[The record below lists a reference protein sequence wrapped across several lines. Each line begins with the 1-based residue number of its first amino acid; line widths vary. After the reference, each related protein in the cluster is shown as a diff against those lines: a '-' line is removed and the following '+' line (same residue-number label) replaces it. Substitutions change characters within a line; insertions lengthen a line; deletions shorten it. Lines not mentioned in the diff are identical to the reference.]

1 MATKKPA
8 PKKPAPHPLPPVDSS
23 RLDQEALQ
31 AIEKMRAY
39 LTEPIPG
46 PPGVVYY
53 LRGFRELL
61 LFASVCVA
69 GDKYP
74 PLTRCWKE
82 LETLFLTDPLFDDE
96 MFVQAWILFDFPFG
110 PKGETVLDYFH
121 AEMVAGRE
129 DRERLRAFVEG
140 ARKSRLGLWQDTG
153 RTEKVSRFRELFTGK
168 TVAALRSVDEYG
180 PGEIFLVRMIEH
192 EGEVFLFGDPKG
204 FPRETKGE
212 LEGMVA
218 RKMRHF
224 FPGKNDVE
232 RYTTMMKLA
241 GPYWMSCVTKNEDV
255 DILDPDHHLTYLQG
269 GR

>member
-1 MATKKPA
+1 MAKKTTPAKKNPA
-8 PKKPAPHPLPPVDSS
+8 PRPLPAVDPSK
-23 RLDQEALQ
+23 LDQEARQ
-31 AIEKMRAY
+31 ALEKMSAY

-46 PPGVVYY
+46 PPSVVYY
-53 LRGFRELL
+53 IRGFRELL
-61 LFASVCVA
+61 LFASLWIA
-69 GDKYP
+69 EDKYP

-82 LETLFLTDPLFDDE
+82 LEPLFMTDPLFDDE
-96 MFVQAWILFDFPFG
+96 MFVQAWVLFDFPFG

-129 DRERLRAFVEG
+129 GGERLRPFVEG

-180 PGEIFLVRMIEH
+180 QGEIFLVRMIEH

-204 FPRETKGE
+204 FPRETKDQ
-212 LEGMVA
+212 LQGMVA
-218 RKMRHF
+218 GKMLY

-255 DILDPDHHLTYLQG
+255 DILDPDHHLTYLQA